1 MVLSAMLKLLLNYL
15 RKGTY
20 ECAFLSIH
28 NKNKRKSIWTVFS
41 GPFPKFNSP
50 MH

>member
-1 MVLSAMLKLLLNYL
+1 MVICSVLKLYQINVEE
-15 RKGTY
+15 GTH

-28 NKNKRKSIWTVFS
+28 NKTCVKVKWTVFS

>member
-15 RKGTY
+15 RKGTH

-28 NKNKRKSIWTVFS
+28 NKTCVKVKWTVFS